1 MVQPGAVVQLKDY
14 LEVRLESFRYK
25 ISESLTAVVK
35 RVSSSGSSDGVF
47 CSFSSTLIAAAW
59 NSATILSLIRVLP
72 CIPVAPGLVL
82 VLLAL
87 LADCNGGL
95 LNHGEAH
102 NQGSHNF
109 EG

>member
-47 CSFSSTLIAAAW
+47 
-59 NSATILSLIRVLP
+59 
-72 CIPVAPGLVL
+72 VA
-82 VLLAL
+82 LAVP
-87 LADCNGGL
+87 
-95 LNHGEAH
+95 
-102 NQGSHNF
+102 
-109 EG
+109 